1 MSISLGKDLC
11 RNLTPAE
18 SREWLIT
25 NGIGGYGA
33 GTISG
38 LLTRRYHGLLIAA
51 LKPPTQRTLM
61 LTKLNETVAYNNS
74 DYDLYSDRFGDETI
88 FPHGY
93 KHIEQFFLDG
103 TTPVWE
109 YKVADAILEK
119 RIWMQQQ
126 ENTTY
131 IQYTFKEGSQPLKLS
146 LNALVNYR
154 DHHGDTHADD
164 WQMQIDSVDRGIK
177 IKASRDAI
185 AFYLLAVSDSSNVV
199 NWTPN
204 HVWYRNFLL
213 AIEKYRGLTCCE
225 DHLLAGGCSVTLNP
239 GESITII
246 ASTKENPNLDI
257 KSAWQQHHAYEQ
269 ELLTQAQTTI
279 SKQSR
284 PEWIEQLTL
293 AANQFIVDR
302 STAAEEGKTIIA
314 GYPWFTDWGRD
325 TMISLPGLT
334 LTIGRADVAGSI
346 LRTFA
351 KYVDRGMLPNV
362 FPDGGET
369 PEYNTVDATL
379 WYFEAIYSYY
389 IETKDK
395 DLIDD
400 LFPILSRIV
409 ANYRQGTRYNIHQ
422 DADGLIYAGE
432 TGVQL
437 TWMDAKVDDWVVTPR
452 IGKPVEINAL
462 WYNALIIMERLAQI
476 TGQPQEYTELA
487 ASVRQGFQRFW
498 SDRLGYCYDVLDT
511 KDGNDPSLRPN
522 QIFAVSLPAIDAPP
536 LLNRQQ
542 QKSVV
547 DRVAKELLT
556 PYGLRSLSPQDS
568 NYQGIYGGDR
578 HQRDGQYHQGTTW
591 GWLIGHF
598 IQAHLKVYQQPQTTI
613 TFLNPMAEHLST
625 GCVGNISEIFDG
637 DPPFIPRGCFAQA
650 WSVAEVLRSWELIR
664 TDSLDRAI

>member
-1 MSISLGKDLC
+1 MSISLNKDIC
-11 RNLTPAE
+11 RNLAAAE
-18 SREWLIT
+18 SREWLVT

-33 GTISG
+33 GTVSG
-38 LLTRRYHGLLIAA
+38 LLTRRYHGLLIAS

-61 LTKLNETVAYNNS
+61 LTKLNETIAYNNS
-74 DYDLYSDRFGDETI
+74 NYDLYCDRFGDGTI

-103 TTPVWE
+103 TTPVWQ
-109 YKVADAILEK
+109 YKIADAILEK
-119 RIWMQQQ
+119 RIWMQQK

-131 IQYTFKEGSQPLKLS
+131 IRYIFKDGSQPLKLS
-146 LNALVNYR
+146 FNALVNYR
-154 DHHGDTHADD
+154 DHHGDTHAND
-164 WQMQIDSVDRGIK
+164 WQMQIDSVDRGIRVQ
-177 IKASRDAI
+177 ADRDAI
-185 AFYLLAVSDSSNVV
+185 PFYLLAVSDSSNLV
-199 NWTPN
+199 NWTPS
-204 HVWYRNFLL
+204 HVWYRNFML

-225 DHLLAGGCSVTLNP
+225 DHLLASSCSVTLNP
-239 GESITII
+239 GESIAIV
-246 ASTKENPNLDI
+246 ASTKANPNLDI
-257 KSAWQQHHAYEQ
+257 ESAWQQHHAYER
-269 ELLTQAQTTI
+269 ELLTPARSTLFKYTK
-279 SKQSR
+279 STSR

-302 STAAEEGKTIIA
+302 STAADEGKTIIA

-334 LTIGRADVAGSI
+334 LTIGRAEVARSI

-379 WYFEAIYSYY
+379 WYFEAVYSYY
-389 IETKDK
+389 LHTKDK
-395 DLIDD
+395 NLIEE
-400 LFPILSRIV
+400 LFPILSTIIT
-409 ANYRQGTRYNIHQ
+409 NYRQGTRYNIHQ

-476 TGQPQEYTELA
+476 TGRSGQKYTELA
-487 ASVRQGFQRFW
+487 ASVREGFQRFW
-498 SDRLGYCYDVLDT
+498 SDRLGYCHDVLDT
-511 KDGNDPSLRPN
+511 DNGNDASLRPN

-556 PYGLRSLSPQDS
+556 SYGLRSLSPQDS
-568 NYQGIYGGDR
+568 DYQGIYGGDR
-578 HQRDGQYHQGTTW
+578 QKRDGQYHQGTTW

-598 IQAHLKVYQQPQTTI
+598 IQAHLKVYQQLQTARAYLT
-613 TFLNPMAEHLST
+613 PMAEHLST
-625 GCVGNISEIFDG
+625 GCVGNLSEIFDG
-637 DPPFIPRGCFAQA
+637 DSPFTPRGCFAQA
-650 WSVAEVLRSWELIR
+650 WSVAEVLRSWELINQ
-664 TDSLDRAI
+664 DL

>member
-1 MSISLGKDLC
+1 MSVTLNKDIC

-38 LLTRRYHGLLIAA
+38 LLTRRYHGLLIAS

-103 TTPVWE
+103 TTPVWQ
-109 YKVADAILEK
+109 YKLADAILEK

-225 DHLLAGGCSVTLNP
+225 DHLLAGGCSLTLNP
-239 GESITII
+239 GESVTIV
-246 ASTKENPNLDI
+246 ASTEANPDLDI

-395 DLIDD
+395 DLIDE
-400 LFPILSRIV
+400 LFPILSRII

-511 KDGNDPSLRPN
+511 KDGNNPSLRPN

-568 NYQGIYGGDR
+568 NYKGIYGGDR

-598 IQAHLKVYQQPQTTI
+598 IQAHLKVYQQPQSTI

-637 DPPFIPRGCFAQA
+637 DPPFVPRGCFAQA
-650 WSVAEVLRSWELIR
+650 WSVAEVLRSWELINQ
-664 TDSLDRAI
+664 DFN